1 MKIAF
6 VSNHPAP
13 YRDPFLNRLV
23 KSKSL
28 EVDVYTLF
36 PRDSGHA
43 FWNLSRPEYAD
54 RLIVSKPCA
63 KFKTFF
69 YFLRHIVFGGY
80 DFVLYPGFLL
90 WYLSAS
96 MIVSKLFGKPY
107 GFTADTVC
115 HKERV
120 GFGQMLKRY
129 VVRHAEL
136 IFCPGRAGK
145 DYWMKRYGVPETKIC
160 MGAYALDNA
169 SLAERIAQ
177 ERLVREVLRK
187 ELGISPLEKVFLM
200 VANMIPTRHY
210 PITTRGFL
218 KMAERYPEARF
229 LIVGQGPDAQ
239 VMQELAKSHKQLI
252 VLPGVS
258 FEEMLKLYALADVY
272 VHGGTEPASTAL
284 VIGAIAGLPL
294 ISSMAVGCAW
304 DCLVPEKSGF
314 LVNDYLSGDDWQKG
328 FEWMMQHEDRWAEMG
343 IAANK
348 LSETLSVPRTL
359 ESFENSVMNI
369 GSCRTK
375 GRK

>member
-1 MKIAF
+1 MRIAF

-23 KSKSL
+23 KSKNL

-54 RLIVSKPCA
+54 RLIVPRPCA
-63 KFKTFF
+63 KVKTFF
-69 YFLRHIVFGGY
+69 YFLRQIVFGGY

-96 MIVSKLFGKPY
+96 MIVSALLKKPY
-107 GFTADTVC
+107 GFTADTVE
-115 HKERV
+115 HDERM
-120 GFGQMLKRY
+120 GWWQFLKRY
-129 VVRHAEL
+129 VVWHADL
-136 IFCPGRAGK
+136 IFCPGQAGK
-145 DYWMKRYGVPETKIC
+145 DYWMKRYGVPESKIC

-169 SLAERIAQ
+169 ALTERIAH
-177 ERLVREVLRK
+177 ERQAREALRK
-187 ELGISPLEKVFLM
+187 GFGLSQSEKVFLM

-210 PITTRGFL
+210 PITTSGFL
-218 KMAERYPEARF
+218 KMVERHPEARF
-229 LIVGQGPDAQ
+229 LIVGQGPDARA
-239 VMQELAKSHKQLI
+239 MQELAKVHKQLI

-258 FEEMLKLYALADVY
+258 FDEMLRLYALADVY

-304 DCLVPEKSGF
+304 DCLMPEKSGF
-314 LVNDYLSGDDWQKG
+314 LVDDYLSVDDWQKG
-328 FEWMMQHEDRWAEMG
+328 FEWMMQHEDRWVEMG
-343 IAANK
+343 VAANK
-348 LSETLSVPRTL
+348 LSEALSVPRTL
-359 ESFENSVMNI
+359 ESFENDMMNI
-369 GSCRTK
+369 GSRRQGGGK
-375 GRK
+375 